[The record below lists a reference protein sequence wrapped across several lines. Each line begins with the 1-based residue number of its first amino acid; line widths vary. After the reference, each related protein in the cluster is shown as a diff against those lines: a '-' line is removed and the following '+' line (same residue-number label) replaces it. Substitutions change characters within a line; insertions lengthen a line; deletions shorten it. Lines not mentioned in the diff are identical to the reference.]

1 MIEKTQKSSNISATL
16 EYLEK
21 GNESSKSTSATM
33 QYLDKSDNKQ
43 IRELYSTNG
52 KKIDADTGVKI
63 SKMFQSYEVKIYNP
77 KTDNVSLEELHH
89 MAKEIISAR
98 SQHANEKLGAVY
110 AVHYRPDGT
119 NKHLHISFFGSKQAL
134 EKSGKGRNWI
144 NALDKIELNYTK
156 DLKEREQA
164 LERNQKRMDAINQK
178 YEQGN
183 YTGTQKAD
191 NFIWQHINKGNG
203 HFSLKRFDWAITK
216 SKMSVGQKEYWKTRV
231 AQRLRGLEKLGI
243 SKSVD
248 GHNYKIDLEKYAHEK
263 VQIIEK
269 AIQKVS
275 IEEEK
280 SVLFKDLKTISEA
293 KKVLYATRQKNLK
306 ELKSLKDIAGFHTL
320 RQEQAI
326 GVHKTFA
333 ELEQLRK
340 IETKTKVE
348 IIDSTL
354 LTKGKMNPNLVLE
367 KASALKAM
375 NFNAIFNNVT
385 LQITRLE
392 QLKAKGLVKQEGAV
406 YKLAVSREEFLHYKD
421 SSDAKKQIEK
431 LADKTL
437 PNRAAK
443 KYGHEASKWVNY
455 FTKTSTHSPLAIT
468 KPLSVL
474 DKFKKDFRSTYWA
487 LKPKSKEERML
498 AFGVSITLT
507 TAKFSLKLA
516 TKVAWKLVS
525 ETGRAIYQSQQDLKK
540 VYSMHKTINSLEN
553 KKYEYKVKPKS
564 KQREVSNERT
574 R

>member
-1 MIEKTQKSSNISATL
+1 MIEKIQKTKNFRAAM

-21 GNESSKSTSATM
+21 GKISDRYE
-33 QYLDKSDNKQ
+33 YLNRTDERQ
-43 IRELYSTNG
+43 IRMLFNYNG
-52 KKIDADTGVKI
+52 QRIDYKVADNIGQHFEAQEI
-63 SKMFQSYEVKIYNP
+63 RIYNP
-77 KTDNVSLEELHH
+77 QTDNLSIEELHQ
-89 MAKEIISAR
+89 MAKDIIHER
-98 SQHANEKLGAVY
+98 SKAAGEKLNAVY
-110 AVHYRPDGT
+110 AIHHRPDGS
-119 NKHLHISFFGSKQAL
+119 NKHLHIAYLGSMKAL
-134 EKSGKGRNWI
+134 KNSGKGRKWI

-191 NFIWQHINKGNG
+191 NFIWQHINKENG
-203 HFSLKRFDWAITK
+203 HFSLKRFDWAIAK
-216 SKMSVGQKEYWKTRV
+216 SKMSAGQKEYWKTRV
-231 AQRLRGLEKLGI
+231 GQRLRGLERLGI

-248 GHNYKIDLEKYAHEK
+248 GHNYQLDLEKYAQEK
-263 VQIIEK
+263 TQIIEK
-269 AIQKVS
+269 AVQKVS
-275 IEEEK
+275 LEEEK
-280 SVLFKDLKTISEA
+280 SVLFKDLKTIGEE
-293 KKVLYATRQKNLK
+293 KKALYATSQKNLK
-306 ELKSLKDIAGFHTL
+306 EIKSLKGIAGFHSL

-326 GVHKTFA
+326 SVHKTFA

-340 IETKTKVE
+340 LETKTKIE

-354 LTKGKMNPNLVLE
+354 LTKGEMNPNLVLE

-375 NFNAIFNNVT
+375 NFNAIFNSVT

-392 QLKAKGLVKQEGAV
+392 QLKAKGLVQQEGAV

-421 SSDAKKQIEK
+421 SLDAKKQVEK

-437 PNRAAK
+437 PNRTAK

-468 KPLSVL
+468 KPVSVL

-553 KKYEYKVKPKS
+553 KKYEYKVKPKL
-564 KQREVSNERT
+564 KQQEVSNERT

>member
-1 MIEKTQKSSNISATL
+1 MIEKIQKTKNFRAAM

-21 GNESSKSTSATM
+21 GKVSDRYE
-33 QYLDKSDNKQ
+33 YLNRTDERQ
-43 IRELYSTNG
+43 IRMLFNYNG
-52 KKIDADTGVKI
+52 QRIDYKVADNIGQHFEAQEI
-63 SKMFQSYEVKIYNP
+63 RIYNP
-77 KTDNVSLEELHH
+77 QTDNLSIEELHQ
-89 MAKEIISAR
+89 MAKDIIQER
-98 SQHANEKLGAVY
+98 SKAAGEKLNAVY
-110 AVHYRPDGT
+110 AIHHRPDGS
-119 NKHLHISFFGSKQAL
+119 NKHLHIAYLGSMKAL
-134 EKSGKGRNWI
+134 KKSGKGRKWI

-191 NFIWQHINKGNG
+191 NFIWQHINKENG

-216 SKMSVGQKEYWKTRV
+216 SKMSAGQKEYWKTRV
-231 AQRLRGLEKLGI
+231 AQRLRGLERLGI

-248 GHNYKIDLEKYAHEK
+248 GHNYQLDLEKYAHEK
-263 VQIIEK
+263 TQIIEK
-269 AIQKVS
+269 AVQKVS
-275 IEEEK
+275 LEEEK
-280 SVLFKDLKTISEA
+280 SVLFKDLKTIGEE
-293 KKVLYATRQKNLK
+293 KKALYATSQKNLK
-306 ELKSLKDIAGFHTL
+306 EIRSLKGIAGFHSL

-326 GVHKTFA
+326 SVHKTFA

-340 IETKTKVE
+340 LETKTKIE

-354 LTKGKMNPNLVLE
+354 LTKGEMNPNLVLE
-367 KASALKAM
+367 KASALKAV

-421 SSDAKKQIEK
+421 SLDAKKQVEK

-437 PNRAAK
+437 PDRASK

-455 FTKTSTHSPLAIT
+455 FTKTSTHTPLAIT

-540 VYSMHKTINSLEN
+540 VYSMHKTINSLEK
-553 KKYEYKVKPKS
+553 KKYEYKAKTKS

>member
-1 MIEKTQKSSNISATL
+1 MIEKIQKTKNFRAAM

-21 GNESSKSTSATM
+21 GKVSDRYE
-33 QYLDKSDNKQ
+33 YLNRTDERQ
-43 IRELYSTNG
+43 IRMLFNYSG
-52 KKIDADTGVKI
+52 QRIDYKVADNIGQHFEAQEI
-63 SKMFQSYEVKIYNP
+63 RIYNP
-77 KTDNVSLEELHH
+77 QTDNLSIEELHQ
-89 MAKEIISAR
+89 MAKDIIQER
-98 SQHANEKLGAVY
+98 SKAAGEKLNAVY
-110 AVHYRPDGT
+110 AIHHRPDGS
-119 NKHLHISFFGSKQAL
+119 NKHLHIAYLGSMKAL
-134 EKSGKGRNWI
+134 KKSGKGRKWI
-144 NALDKIELNYTK
+144 NTLDKIELNYTK

-191 NFIWQHINKGNG
+191 NFIWQHINKENG
-203 HFSLKRFDWAITK
+203 HFSLKRFDWAIAK
-216 SKMSVGQKEYWKTRV
+216 SKMSAGQKEYWKTRV
-231 AQRLRGLEKLGI
+231 GQRLRGLERLGI

-248 GHNYKIDLEKYAHEK
+248 GHNYQLDLEKYAHEK
-263 VQIIEK
+263 TRIIEK
-269 AIQKVS
+269 AVQKVS
-275 IEEEK
+275 LEEEK
-280 SVLFKDLKTISEA
+280 SVLFKDLKTIGEE
-293 KKVLYATRQKNLK
+293 KKALYATSQKNLK
-306 ELKSLKDIAGFHTL
+306 EIRSLKGIAGFHSL

-326 GVHKTFA
+326 SVHKTFA

-340 IETKTKVE
+340 LETKTKIE

-354 LTKGKMNPNLVLE
+354 LTKGEMNPNLVLE
-367 KASALKAM
+367 KASALKAV

-421 SSDAKKQIEK
+421 SLDAKKQVEK

-437 PNRAAK
+437 PNRTAK

-540 VYSMHKTINSLEN
+540 VYSMHKTINSLEK
-553 KKYEYKVKPKS
+553 KKYEYKAKTKS

>member
-1 MIEKTQKSSNISATL
+1 MIEKIQKAKNFRAAM

-21 GNESSKSTSATM
+21 GKVSDKYA
-33 QYLDKSDNKQ
+33 YLNRTDERQ
-43 IRELYSTNG
+43 IRMLFNYNG
-52 KKIDADTGVKI
+52 QRIDYKVADNIGQHFEAQEI
-63 SKMFQSYEVKIYNP
+63 RIYNP
-77 KTDNVSLEELHH
+77 QTDNLSIEELHQ
-89 MAKEIISAR
+89 MAKDIIQER
-98 SQHANEKLGAVY
+98 SKAAGEKLNAVY
-110 AVHYRPDGT
+110 AIHHRPDGS
-119 NKHLHISFFGSKQAL
+119 NKHLHIAYLGSMKAL
-134 EKSGKGRNWI
+134 KNSGKGRKWI

-164 LERNQKRMDAINQK
+164 LERNQKRMDAINHK

-191 NFIWQHINKGNG
+191 NFIWQHIHKENG
-203 HFSLKRFDWAITK
+203 HFSLKRFEWAIAK
-216 SKMSVGQKEYWKTRV
+216 SKMSAAQKEYWKTRV
-231 AQRLRGLEKLGI
+231 AQRLRGLERLGI

-248 GHNYKIDLEKYAHEK
+248 GHNYQIDLEKYAHEK
-263 VQIIEK
+263 TQIIEK

-275 IEEEK
+275 LEEEK
-280 SVLFKDLKTISEA
+280 SVLFKDLKTISKE
-293 KKVLYATRQKNLK
+293 KKVLYATNQKNLK
-306 ELKSLKDIAGFHTL
+306 ELKNLKGIASFHSL

-326 GVHKTFA
+326 SVHKTFA

-340 IETKTKVE
+340 LETKTKIE

-354 LTKGKMNPNLVLE
+354 LTKGEMNPNLVLE
-367 KASALKAM
+367 KASALKTM

-392 QLKAKGLVKQEGAV
+392 QLKSKGLVKQEGTV

-421 SSDAKKQIEK
+421 SLDAKKQIEK

-437 PNRAAK
+437 PNRTVK

-455 FTKTSTHSPLAIT
+455 FTKTSTHSPISIT

-474 DKFKKDFRSTYWA
+474 DKFKKDFKSTYWA

-498 AFGVSITLT
+498 AFGVSITFT

-525 ETGRAIYQSQQDLKK
+525 ETGRAIYQSQQELKK
-540 VYSMHKTINSLEN
+540 VYSMHKTINSLEK
-553 KKYEYKVKPKS
+553 KKYEYKAKTKS

>member
-1 MIEKTQKSSNISATL
+1 MIEKIQKTKNFRAAM

-21 GNESSKSTSATM
+21 GKISDRYE
-33 QYLDKSDNKQ
+33 YLNRTDERQ
-43 IRELYSTNG
+43 IRMLFNYSG
-52 KKIDADTGVKI
+52 QRIDYKVADNIGQHFEAQEI
-63 SKMFQSYEVKIYNP
+63 RIYNP
-77 KTDNVSLEELHH
+77 QTDNLSIEELHQ
-89 MAKEIISAR
+89 MAKDIIHER
-98 SQHANEKLGAVY
+98 SKAAGEKLNAIY
-110 AVHYRPDGT
+110 AIHHRPDGS
-119 NKHLHISFFGSKQAL
+119 NKHLHIAYLGSMKAL
-134 EKSGKGRNWI
+134 KNSGKGRKWI

-164 LERNQKRMDAINQK
+164 LERNQKRIDAINQK

-191 NFIWQHINKGNG
+191 NFIWQHINKENG
-203 HFSLKRFDWAITK
+203 HFSLKRFDWAIAK
-216 SKMSVGQKEYWKTRV
+216 SKMSAGQKEYWKTRV
-231 AQRLRGLEKLGI
+231 AQRLRGLERLGI

-248 GHNYKIDLEKYAHEK
+248 GHNYQLDLEKYAHEK
-263 VQIIEK
+263 TRIIEK
-269 AIQKVS
+269 AVQKVS
-275 IEEEK
+275 LEEEK
-280 SVLFKDLKTISEA
+280 SVLFKDLKAIGDE
-293 KKVLYATRQKNLK
+293 KKTLYAASQKNLK
-306 ELKSLKDIAGFHTL
+306 EIKSLKGIASFHSL

-326 GVHKTFA
+326 SVHKTFA

-340 IETKTKVE
+340 LETKTKIE

-354 LTKGKMNPNLVLE
+354 LTKGEMNPNLVLE
-367 KASALKAM
+367 KASALKAV

-392 QLKAKGLVKQEGAV
+392 QLKAKGLVQQEGAV
-406 YKLAVSREEFLHYKD
+406 YKLVVSREEFLHYKD
-421 SSDAKKQIEK
+421 SLDAKKQVEK

-437 PNRAAK
+437 PNRTAK

-540 VYSMHKTINSLEN
+540 VYSMHKTINSLEK
-553 KKYEYKVKPKS
+553 KKYEYKAKTKS

>member
-43 IRELYSTNG
+43 IRELYGING

-63 SKMFQSYEVKIYNP
+63 SRMFQSYEVKIYNP
-77 KTDNVSLEELHH
+77 KTDNLSLEELHN

-134 EKSGKGRNWI
+134 ERSGKGRKWI
-144 NALDKIELNYTK
+144 NALDKIELSYIK

-178 YEQGN
+178 YEKGN

-191 NFIWQHINKGNG
+191 NFIWQHINKENG
-203 HFSLKRFDWAITK
+203 HFSVKRFNWAITK

-263 VQIIEK
+263 VKIIEK

-280 SVLFKDLKTISEA
+280 SVLFKDLKAIGKE
-293 KKVLYATRQKNLK
+293 KKNLYVASQKNLK
-306 ELKSLKDIAGFHTL
+306 ELKSLKDITGFRTL
-320 RQEQAI
+320 RQEKAI
-326 GVHKTFA
+326 SVYKTFA
-333 ELEQLRK
+333 ELEQKQKL
-340 IETKTKVE
+340 ETKTKIE
-348 IIDSTL
+348 IIDGTL
-354 LTKGKMNPNLVLE
+354 LTKGEMNPNLVLE
-367 KASALKAM
+367 KASALKAV

-421 SSDAKKQIEK
+421 SIDAKKQVEK

-437 PNRAAK
+437 PNRTAK
-443 KYGHEASKWVNY
+443 KYGHEANKWVNY
-455 FTKTSTHSPLAIT
+455 FTKTRTHSPLAIT
-468 KPLSVL
+468 KPLSIL
-474 DKFKKDFRSTYWA
+474 DKFKKDFKSTYWA
-487 LKPKSKEERML
+487 LKPKTKEERML
-498 AFGVSITLT
+498 AFGLSITLA

-525 ETGRAIYQSQQDLKK
+525 KTGRAVYQTQRDLKK
-540 VYSMHKTINSLEN
+540 VYSIHKTINSLEN

-564 KQREVSNERT
+564 KQQEVSNERT

>member
-1 MIEKTQKSSNISATL
+1 
-16 EYLEK
+16 
-21 GNESSKSTSATM
+21 
-33 QYLDKSDNKQ
+33 
-43 IRELYSTNG
+43 
-52 KKIDADTGVKI
+52 
-63 SKMFQSYEVKIYNP
+63 
-77 KTDNVSLEELHH
+77 
-89 MAKEIISAR
+89 
-98 SQHANEKLGAVY
+98 
-110 AVHYRPDGT
+110 
-119 NKHLHISFFGSKQAL
+119 
-134 EKSGKGRNWI
+134 
-144 NALDKIELNYTK
+144 
-156 DLKEREQA
+156 
-164 LERNQKRMDAINQK
+164 MDAINHK

-191 NFIWQHINKGNG
+191 NFIWQHINKENG
-203 HFSLKRFDWAITK
+203 HFSLKRFEWAIAK
-216 SKMSVGQKEYWKTRV
+216 SKMSAAQKEYWKTRV
-231 AQRLRGLEKLGI
+231 AQRLRGLERLGI

-248 GHNYKIDLEKYAHEK
+248 GHNYQIDLEKYAHEK
-263 VQIIEK
+263 TQIIEK

-275 IEEEK
+275 LEEEK
-280 SVLFKDLKTISEA
+280 SVLFKDLKTISEE
-293 KKVLYATRQKNLK
+293 KKVLYATSQKNLK
-306 ELKSLKDIAGFHTL
+306 ELKSLKSIAGFHSL

-326 GVHKTFA
+326 SVHKTFA

-340 IETKTKVE
+340 LETKTKIE

-354 LTKGKMNPNLVLE
+354 LTKGEMNPNLVLE
-367 KASALKAM
+367 KASVLKAM

-392 QLKAKGLVKQEGAV
+392 QLKSKGLVKQEGTV

-421 SSDAKKQIEK
+421 SLVAKKQIEK

-437 PNRAAK
+437 PNRTVK
-443 KYGHEASKWVNY
+443 KYGHDASKWVNY

-498 AFGVSITLT
+498 AFGVSITFT

-540 VYSMHKTINSLEN
+540 VYSMHKTINSLEK
-553 KKYEYKVKPKS
+553 KKYEYKAKTKS

>member
-1 MIEKTQKSSNISATL
+1 MIEKIQKTKNFRAAM

-21 GNESSKSTSATM
+21 GKVSDRYE
-33 QYLDKSDNKQ
+33 YLNRTDERQ
-43 IRELYSTNG
+43 IRMLFNYSG
-52 KKIDADTGVKI
+52 QRIDYKVADNIGQHFEAQEI
-63 SKMFQSYEVKIYNP
+63 RIYNP
-77 KTDNVSLEELHH
+77 QTDNLSIEELHQ
-89 MAKEIISAR
+89 MAKDIIHER
-98 SQHANEKLGAVY
+98 SKAAGEKLNAVY
-110 AVHYRPDGT
+110 AIHHRPDGS
-119 NKHLHISFFGSKQAL
+119 NKHLHIAYLGSMKAL
-134 EKSGKGRNWI
+134 KNSGKGRKWI

-191 NFIWQHINKGNG
+191 NFIWQHINKENG
-203 HFSLKRFDWAITK
+203 HFSLKRFDWAIAK
-216 SKMSVGQKEYWKTRV
+216 SKMSAGQKEYWKTRV
-231 AQRLRGLEKLGI
+231 AQRLRGLERLGI

-248 GHNYKIDLEKYAHEK
+248 GHNYQLDLEKYAHEK
-263 VQIIEK
+263 TRIIEK
-269 AIQKVS
+269 AVQKVS
-275 IEEEK
+275 LEEEK
-280 SVLFKDLKTISEA
+280 SVLFKDLKAIGEE
-293 KKVLYATRQKNLK
+293 KKALYAASQKNLK
-306 ELKSLKDIAGFHTL
+306 EIKSLKGIAGFHSL

-326 GVHKTFA
+326 SVHKTFA

-340 IETKTKVE
+340 LETKTKIE

-354 LTKGKMNPNLVLE
+354 LTKGEMNPNLVLE

-406 YKLAVSREEFLHYKD
+406 YKLTVSREEFLHYKD
-421 SSDAKKQIEK
+421 SSDAKKQVEK

-437 PNRAAK
+437 PNSAAK

-474 DKFKKDFRSTYWA
+474 DKFKKDFKSTYWA

-540 VYSMHKTINSLEN
+540 VYSMHKTINSLEK
-553 KKYEYKVKPKS
+553 KKYEYKAKTKS

>member
-1 MIEKTQKSSNISATL
+1 MIEKRTKTSDVKRTIY
-16 EYLEK
+16 YLEH
-21 GNESSKSTSATM
+21 GNPNKH
-33 QYLDKSDNKQ
+33 DNQ
-43 IRELYSTNG
+43 IRELFDIHGN
-52 KKIDADTGVKI
+52 KINYEQGWNTADNFKGFDHV
-63 SKMFQSYEVKIYNP
+63 IYNP
-77 KTDNVSLEELHH
+77 ATNNISNNELHQ
-89 MAKEIISAR
+89 MAQNIIQARRKEAGMNL
-98 SQHANEKLGAVY
+98 HAVY
-110 AVHYRPDGT
+110 AIHKNKDGS
-119 NKHLHISFFGSKQAL
+119 NKHLHIVFMSQEKQL
-134 EKSGKGRNWI
+134 DKKYPRGKKWI
-144 NALDKIELNYTK
+144 NKLDAIELEYTR
-156 DLKEREQA
+156 DESERKKVLTLNE
-164 LERNQKRMDAINQK
+164 KKIGTINQK

-191 NFIWQHINKGNG
+191 NFIWQHINKENG
-203 HFSLKRFDWAITK
+203 HFSLKRFDWAIAK
-216 SKMSVGQKEYWKTRV
+216 SKMSAGQKEYWKTRV
-231 AQRLRGLEKLGI
+231 AQRLRGLERLGI

-248 GHNYKIDLEKYAHEK
+248 GHNYQLDLEKYAHEK
-263 VQIIEK
+263 TQIIEK
-269 AIQKVS
+269 AVQKIS
-275 IEEEK
+275 LEEEK
-280 SVLFKDLKTISEA
+280 SVLFKDLKAIGEE
-293 KKVLYATRQKNLK
+293 KKALYAASQKNLK
-306 ELKSLKDIAGFHTL
+306 EIKSLKGIAGFHSL

-326 GVHKTFA
+326 SVHKTFA

-340 IETKTKVE
+340 LETKTKIE

-354 LTKGKMNPNLVLE
+354 LTKGEMNPNLVLE

-406 YKLAVSREEFLHYKD
+406 YKLTVSREEFLHYKD
-421 SSDAKKQIEK
+421 SSDAKKQVEK

-437 PNRAAK
+437 PNSAAK

-474 DKFKKDFRSTYWA
+474 DKFKKDFKSTYWA

-540 VYSMHKTINSLEN
+540 VYSIHKTINSLEK
-553 KKYEYKVKPKS
+553 KKYEYKAKTKS

>member
-1 MIEKTQKSSNISATL
+1 MIEKIQKTKNFRAAM

-21 GNESSKSTSATM
+21 GKVSDRYE
-33 QYLDKSDNKQ
+33 YLNRTDERQ
-43 IRELYSTNG
+43 IRMLFNYNG
-52 KKIDADTGVKI
+52 QRIDYKVADNIGQHFEAQEI
-63 SKMFQSYEVKIYNP
+63 RIYNP
-77 KTDNVSLEELHH
+77 QTDNLSIEELHQ
-89 MAKEIISAR
+89 MAKDIIQER
-98 SQHANEKLGAVY
+98 SKAAGEKLNAVY
-110 AVHYRPDGT
+110 AIHHRPDGS
-119 NKHLHISFFGSKQAL
+119 NKHLHIAYLGSMNAL
-134 EKSGKGRNWI
+134 KKSGKGRKWI

-191 NFIWQHINKGNG
+191 NFIWQHINKENG
-203 HFSLKRFDWAITK
+203 HFSLKRFEWAIAK
-216 SKMSVGQKEYWKTRV
+216 SKMSAGQKEYWKTRV
-231 AQRLRGLEKLGI
+231 AQRLRGLERLGI
-243 SKSVD
+243 SKSAD

-280 SVLFKDLKTISEA
+280 SVLFKDLKAIGEG
-293 KKVLYATRQKNLK
+293 KKALYATSQKNLK
-306 ELKSLKDIAGFHTL
+306 EIKSLKGIAGFHSL
-320 RQEQAI
+320 RQEKAI
-326 GVHKTFA
+326 SVHKTFA

-340 IETKTKVE
+340 FQTKTKVE

-354 LTKGKMNPNLVLE
+354 LTKGEMNPQQALE
-367 KASALKAM
+367 KAATLKTV
-375 NFNAIFNNVT
+375 NFNAIFSNIT

-392 QLKAKGLVKQEGAV
+392 QLKSKGLVKQEGAV

-421 SSDAKKQIEK
+421 SIDAKKQVEK

-437 PNRAAK
+437 PNRTAK
-443 KYGHEASKWVNY
+443 KYGHEANKWVNY
-455 FTKTSTHSPLAIT
+455 FTRTSTHSPLAIT
-468 KPLSVL
+468 KPLSIL
-474 DKFKKDFRSTYWA
+474 DKFKKDFKSTYWA
-487 LKPKSKEERML
+487 LKPKTKEERML
-498 AFGVSITLT
+498 AFGLSITLA

-553 KKYEYKVKPKS
+553 KKYEYKL
-564 KQREVSNERT
+564 KQQEVSNERT

>member
-1 MIEKTQKSSNISATL
+1 MIEKIQKTKNFRATM

-21 GNESSKSTSATM
+21 GKISDRYE
-33 QYLDKSDNKQ
+33 YLNRTDERQ
-43 IRELYSTNG
+43 IRMLFNYSG
-52 KKIDADTGVKI
+52 QRIDYKVADNIGQHFEAQEI
-63 SKMFQSYEVKIYNP
+63 RIYNP
-77 KTDNVSLEELHH
+77 QTDNLSIEELHQ
-89 MAKEIISAR
+89 MAKDIIHER
-98 SQHANEKLGAVY
+98 SKAAGEKLNAVY
-110 AVHYRPDGT
+110 AIHHRPDGS
-119 NKHLHISFFGSKQAL
+119 NKHLHIAYLGSMKAL
-134 EKSGKGRNWI
+134 KNSGKGRKWI

-191 NFIWQHINKGNG
+191 NFIWQHINKENG
-203 HFSLKRFDWAITK
+203 HFSLKRFDWAIAK
-216 SKMSVGQKEYWKTRV
+216 SKMSAGQKEYWKTRV
-231 AQRLRGLEKLGI
+231 AQRLRGLERLGI

-248 GHNYKIDLEKYAHEK
+248 GHNYQLDLEKYAHEK
-263 VQIIEK
+263 TRIIEK
-269 AIQKVS
+269 AVQKVS
-275 IEEEK
+275 LEEEK
-280 SVLFKDLKTISEA
+280 SVLFKDLKAIGEE
-293 KKVLYATRQKNLK
+293 KKALYAASQKNLK
-306 ELKSLKDIAGFHTL
+306 EIKSLKGIAGFHSL

-326 GVHKTFA
+326 SVHKTFA

-340 IETKTKVE
+340 LETKTKIE

-354 LTKGKMNPNLVLE
+354 LTKGEMNPNLVLE

-392 QLKAKGLVKQEGAV
+392 QLKAKGLVKQEGTV

-421 SSDAKKQIEK
+421 SSDAKKQVEK

-437 PNRAAK
+437 PNSAAK

-474 DKFKKDFRSTYWA
+474 DKFKKDFKSTYWA

-540 VYSMHKTINSLEN
+540 VYSMHKTINSLEK
-553 KKYEYKVKPKS
+553 KKYEYKAKTKS
-564 KQREVSNERT
+564 KQREVSNERA